1 METLTP
7 NAQATLLLTAHLAK
21 SSGDS
26 RPLSPTEWGRFAA
39 WLRERELWPGD
50 LLTDKGRDQLS
61 AWQDERLPR
70 ARLEDLLGRG
80 TALAVAVEKWQR
92 AGLRVVTR
100 SDPDYPKRLKERLG
114 TASPPALF
122 LCGNPSLLSAPAI
135 AVVGS
140 RKASPDDLR
149 YAAALG
155 AQVARAGLA
164 LVSGGAR
171 GVDEAAMLGALEAGG
186 SAVGVLADSLLKA
199 AVSQKWRAGLRHQD
213 LLLLSPFHPEAG
225 FNVGNAMARNKY
237 VYCLALAA
245 VVVHSGASGGTWSG
259 AVEDLQRG
267 WVPLWV
273 KPTAD
278 PEAGSA
284 ELVQKGG
291 HWLPEPLSEAVIHGL
306 TPSESAPS
314 ATPSPPALV
323 SIPDVEPALAANLAT
338 EPLLRIAE
346 AAVPART
353 ESPVAPETG
362 EISLYEVFCLKLR
375 QILADGPRKPKELA
389 TLTALTSAQLKA
401 WLQQA
406 TEDGLVMKRARP
418 ERYELARP
426 DSTAQLGM
434 FD

>member
-7 NAQATLLLTAHLAK
+7 NAQATLLLTAHLGK
-21 SSGDS
+21 SPGDS
-26 RPLSPTEWGRFAA
+26 RPLTPTKWGRFAA
-39 WLRERELWPGD
+39 WLRERELWPED

-61 AWQDERLPR
+61 AWQDEKLPR
-70 ARLEDLLGRG
+70 ARLEELLGRG

-92 AGLRVVTR
+92 AGLRVITR
-100 SDPDYPKRLKERLG
+100 SDPDYPMRLKERLG
-114 TASPPALF
+114 KASPPALF

-149 YAAALG
+149 YAEALG
-155 AQVARAGLA
+155 AHVARTGHT

-171 GVDEAAMLGALEAGG
+171 GVDEVAMLGALEAGG
-186 SAVGVLADSLLKA
+186 RAVGVLADSLLKA
-199 AVSQKWRAGLRHQD
+199 AVAQKWRAALRRQD
-213 LLLLSPFHPEAG
+213 LLLLSLFHPEAG

-245 VVVHSGASGGTWSG
+245 VVVHSGPSGGTWNG
-259 AVEDLQRG
+259 AVENLQRG

-284 ELVQKGG
+284 GLVQKGAR
-291 HWLPEPLSEAVIHGL
+291 WLPEPLSEAVIHGL
-306 TPSESAPS
+306 AAGEAAPS
-314 ATPSPPALV
+314 ATLSPPGLV
-323 SIPDVEPALAANLAT
+323 SVPYVEPALAAKLAA
-338 EPLLRIAE
+338 EPPPRLAE

-353 ESPVAPETG
+353 ESPVAPEIG
-362 EISLYEVFCLKLR
+362 EISLYEVFCLKLKE
-375 QILADGPRKPKELA
+375 ILADGPRKPKELA
-389 TLTALTSAQLKA
+389 TFTALTSAQLKA

-406 TEDGLVMKRARP
+406 TED
-418 ERYELARP
+418 
-426 DSTAQLGM
+426 
-434 FD
+434 